1 MASYRRIA
9 RIIRTKGLAGE
20 LVVACAPDVPFCV
33 DEGLRVWVVPPDH
46 DLVRQTQV
54 QSVVE
59 SGEGGDNLLL
69 TLDGVADRTT
79 AQRLQGRYLL
89 ACAED
94 VGGAQAADTG
104 ALGSW
109 GAAASALG
117 LSVIDEAAGFLGTI
131 VEERVGAAQTL
142 WVVDGTAGEVLI
154 PAVDA
159 FICERDEQAVH
170 VRLPQG
176 LLGLNS

>member
-9 RIIRTKGLAGE
+9 RIIRVKGLAGE
-20 LVVACAPDVPFCV
+20 LVVACAPDASLCV

-46 DLVRQTQV
+46 DLVRETRV
-54 QSVVE
+54 RSVAE
-59 SGEGGDNLLL
+59 SGEDGDHLLL
-69 TLDGVADRTT
+69 SLDGVADRTT

-89 ACAED
+89 ASADD
-94 VGGAQAADTG
+94 VDDARAATG
-104 ALGSW
+104 ALGAM

-117 LSVIDEAAGFLGTI
+117 LTVIDMAEGLVGTI

-142 WVVDGTAGEVLI
+142 WVVDGPAGETLI
-154 PAVDA
+154 PAVDE
-159 FICERDEQAVH
+159 FICARDDQAVH